1 MFVVRI
7 ADLIYSI
14 DIESYEENRVLGE
27 GLRSGRAHYISTDL
41 RREAQILG
49 GLRLFRKPLMVAL
62 KGVEVVFDM
71 AFHHSVNL
79 QGKSIAKVTRRVI
92 SFSAYTCGNRDQIS
106 TSPSFST

>member
-14 DIESYEENRVLGE
+14 DLESYEENRVLGE
-27 GLRSGRAHYISTDL
+27 GLRSARAHYVSTDL

-49 GLRLFRKPLMVAL
+49 GLRLFRKSLIVAL
-62 KGVEVVFDM
+62 KGVEVVFHM

-79 QGKSIAKVTRRVI
+79 QGKQSKIFTMACI
-92 SFSAYTCGNRDQIS
+92 QLLNEILA
-106 TSPSFST
+106 